1 MQAEAVRQAE
11 AAARAL
17 DAPKADAA
25 PEVAQAGETARELAG
40 RLADRLSP
48 RAEAH
53 ALARAERSLEESDPV
68 GQSRQSRDLAAQAAR
83 LEMQARSEQGA
94 KPPSNPSEAAARV
107 AELSERALHPS
118 NDPNRPTPTGADLA
132 AAEAEAAAGLDKLAE
147 HLPDAPPLANA
158 SPRERK
164 LPDAPRDPALDPLRA
179 RGDEAKAL
187 ARRERRLRERLQSVL
202 GERVPPQEDLRREA
216 SALGQELADLRERS
230 REPGPSGRGHADAAA
245 ELLNNHAARQMIQA
259 LDELAQGRPDQ
270 ARDAQRQA
278 AEFVERAGQSADDL
292 AHALRRDRP
301 AEALPADL
309 APAREALAEARR
321 RLAEPGQGQGQ
332 GRGQMP
338 GPSASSAM
346 QRAAQA
352 MRTAA
357 QSAPGP
363 GQGEPGD
370 EPAMADGGS
379 TKDPK
384 SNPAGVAASDLSG
397 LPAMARTKSAHNW
410 GELPGHLRTEIMQLS
425 QGKYRDDYAR
435 QIRLYFKEIAADG
448 AKSDP
453 K

>member
-1 MQAEAVRQAE
+1 MLR
-11 AAARAL
+11 
-17 DAPKADAA
+17 P
-25 PEVAQAGETARELAG
+25 
-40 RLADRLSP
+40 P
-48 RAEAH
+48 RT
-53 ALARAERSLEESDPV
+53 
-68 GQSRQSRDLAAQAAR
+68 
-83 LEMQARSEQGA
+83 
-94 KPPSNPSEAAARV
+94 PP
-107 AELSERALHPS
+107 
-118 NDPNRPTPTGADLA
+118 
-132 AAEAEAAAGLDKLAE
+132 
-147 HLPDAPPLANA
+147 
-158 SPRERK
+158 PRERK
-164 LPDAPRDPALDPLRA
+164 LPDAPRNPALDPLRA
-179 RGDEAKAL
+179 RGEEVKAL

-202 GERVPPQEDLRREA
+202 GERVPPQEDLRRDA
-216 SALGQELADLRERS
+216 ADLGRELADLRERS

-245 ELLNNHAARQMIQA
+245 ELLNNHAARQMTQA
-259 LDELAQGRPDQ
+259 IDELAQGRPDP

-278 AEFVERAGQSADDL
+278 AEFIERAGQSADDL

-301 AEALPADL
+301 ADAAPAEL

-321 RLAEPGQGQGQ
+321 RLAEPGQRPGKGQL
-332 GRGQMP
+332 P

-357 QSAPGP
+357 RPTPGP
-363 GQGEPGD
+363 GRGEPGD

-384 SNPAGVAASDLSG
+384 SNPAGVAAPDLSG

-435 QIRLYFKEIAADG
+435 QIQLYFKEIAADG
-448 AKSDP
+448 AKGEP